1 SGTVFRHDDVC
12 LRANERM
19 HRAKIGLG
27 PGRVMWGGPTPPRH
41 AFDMAA
47 VVRTRSVEHRGDN
60 GRQELHLAEGIAGTS
75 HRMVCKRTA
84 SNFDDLV
91 VFDDAVADLLLY
103 VEATPLHCI
112 CPPLRLLHACLF
124 KLDHSLL
131 VQ

>member
-1 SGTVFRHDDVC
+1 
-12 LRANERM
+12 M

-47 VVRTRSVEHRGDN
+47 VVGTRSVEHRGDN

-84 SNFDDLV
+84 SNCDDLV
-91 VFDDAVADLLLY
+91 VFDDAVADLLSCL
-103 VEATPLHCI
+103 EATPLHSI
-112 CPPLRLLHACLF
+112 CPPSRLLHACLV
-124 KLDHSLL
+124 KCDHPFLNQL
-131 VQ
+131 GEFICHTNHG